1 MSVKDTASLRQ
12 ETRQLCGRDD
22 IGDPHASDE
31 KDFRPERVAMSGL
44 ISKKDEMVIWSS
56 AVDHVMIFVMLSD
69 GEAYIVLLSVLML
82 TVK

>member
-1 MSVKDTASLRQ
+1 MGVMTLAIR
-12 ETRQLCGRDD
+12 TR
-22 IGDPHASDE
+22 
-31 KDFRPERVAMSGL
+31 DFRPERVAMSGL